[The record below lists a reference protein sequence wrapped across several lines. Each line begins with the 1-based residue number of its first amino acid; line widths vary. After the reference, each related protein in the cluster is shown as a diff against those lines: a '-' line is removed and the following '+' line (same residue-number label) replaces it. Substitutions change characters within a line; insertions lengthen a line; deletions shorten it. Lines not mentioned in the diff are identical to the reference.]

1 MNVTLNTIR
10 TNTFNTYNNK
20 NLNQAHKQSFT
31 GGSFSALF
39 NVAERKIGRVMFDA
53 SKEESTV
60 VTPIV
65 EDSKFLKR
73 VKKYFKK
80 KYNNFTDWIAEHFT
94 KPVFDNKYVDKFAD
108 KVKGSDNLFKHFMAV
123 GSLITSGM
131 YMEKTL
137 TNKKL
142 DKDRKRT
149 LAVNQGLTFLVST
162 AGAYY
167 LDNKLNNWW
176 DKVTV
181 KYAGAK
187 FNDDTFA
194 KTFVDTNKAKKKAGQ
209 KLLKAKDYINEN
221 VGKYFSDADDISK
234 FKSQIKGMGVLKSML
249 IFALVYRYIVPV
261 AVTPF
266 ANKIGD
272 KLIARKK
279 AKEAAENV
287 SK

>member
-1 MNVTLNTIR
+1 MNITLNTNT
-10 TNTFNTYNNK
+10 TNNFNRYNN
-20 NLNQAHKQSFT
+20 NNRTQAQNFT
-31 GGSFSALF
+31 GSFSVIF
-39 NVAERKIGRVMFDA
+39 NNAERKIGRRMFDA
-53 SKEESTV
+53 AKEESTV

-65 EDSKFLKR
+65 EDSKFFRR
-73 VKKYFKK
+73 VENYIKKQ
-80 KYNNFTDWIAEHFT
+80 NNKFTDFIAEHFT
-94 KPVFDNKYVDKFAD
+94 KPLFDNKYVDKFAD
-108 KVKGSDNLFKHFMAV
+108 KVKGSDNLFKHFMAI

-131 YMEKTL
+131 YMKKTL
-137 TNKKL
+137 SNKDL
-142 DKDRKRT
+142 DSDRKRT
-149 LAVNQGLTFLVST
+149 LAVNQGLTFVVST

-194 KTFVDTNKAKKKAGQ
+194 KTFINTNKINKKAG
-209 KLLKAKDYINEN
+209 KNLLRAKDYIAQNLDKYLTEEN
-221 VGKYFSDADDISK
+221 DIK
-234 FKSQIKGMGVLKSML
+234 NFISQINGMGVLKSML

>member
-1 MNVTLNTIR
+1 MNKTLNTNT
-10 TNTFNTYNNK
+10 TNKFNRYNN
-20 NLNQAHKQSFT
+20 NNHTQAPSFT
-31 GGSFSALF
+31 GRFSAII
-39 NVAERKIGRVMFDA
+39 NTSERKIAKRMFDA
-53 SKEESTV
+53 GKEESTV

-65 EDSKFLKR
+65 EDSKFFRR
-73 VKKYFKK
+73 VKKYINK
-80 KYNNFTDWIAEHFT
+80 KYNSFTDGIAKHFT
-94 KPVFDNKYVDKFAD
+94 KRVFDNKYVDKFAD
-108 KVKGSDNLFKHFMAV
+108 KVKGSDNLFKHFMAI

-137 TNKKL
+137 ANKDL
-142 DKDRKRT
+142 DSDRKRT
-149 LAVNQGLTFLVST
+149 LAVNQGLTFIVST

-176 DKVTV
+176 DNVTA

-194 KTFVDTNKAKKKAGQ
+194 KTFIDTNKANKKAGK
-209 KLLKAKDYINEN
+209 KLLRAKDYIAQNLN
-221 VGKYFSDADDISK
+221 KYLTDEKDIK
-234 FKSQIKGMGVLKSML
+234 HFNSQIAGMGVLKSML

>member
-1 MNVTLNTIR
+1 MNITLNTNT
-10 TNTFNTYNNK
+10 TNNFNRYNN
-20 NLNQAHKQSFT
+20 NNRTQAQNFT
-31 GGSFSALF
+31 GSFSVIF
-39 NVAERKIGRVMFDA
+39 NNAERKIGRRMFDA
-53 SKEESTV
+53 AKEESTV

-65 EDSKFLKR
+65 EDSKFFRR
-73 VKKYFKK
+73 VENYIKKQ
-80 KYNNFTDWIAEHFT
+80 NNKFTDFIAEHFT

-108 KVKGSDNLFKHFMAV
+108 KVKGSDNLFKHFMAI

-131 YMEKTL
+131 YMKKTL
-137 TNKKL
+137 SNKDL
-142 DKDRKRT
+142 DSDRKRT
-149 LAVNQGLTFLVST
+149 LAVNQGLTFVVST

-194 KTFVDTNKAKKKAGQ
+194 KTFINTNKINKKAG
-209 KLLKAKDYINEN
+209 KNLLRAKDYIAQNLDKYLTEEN
-221 VGKYFSDADDISK
+221 DIK
-234 FKSQIKGMGVLKSML
+234 NFISQINGMGVLKSML